1 MTEHEHLADIWC
13 RINAYDLVGPSE
25 VMLAIEQIVGVK
37 ACTDR
42 WEAAYSGKRGMIREK
57 GAL

>member
-1 MTEHEHLADIWC
+1 MSSPDNLADLWC

-25 VMLAIEQIVGVK
+25 VMKAIEQMIGVK

-42 WEAAYSGKRGMIREK
+42 WEQVYSNRRRMIDRG
-57 GAL
+57 A

>member
-1 MTEHEHLADIWC
+1 MTHPDDMADLWC

-25 VMLAIEQIVGVK
+25 VMQAIEQLIGVK

-42 WEAAYSGKRGMIREK
+42 WEAVYSQRTTSPYRNMH
-57 GAL
+57 